1 MASETRELTNSMRS
15 KFAACHR
22 AYKIAYVDMIRP
34 LKTSDALAFGTA
46 MHALLEIYWSPAGHD
61 LEAADAVLSRVEDR
75 YVRAV
80 LWELYQGYVDRYYA
94 ADHDLQRLAVEAR
107 FDAPLMN
114 PETGGVSKTWHLAG
128 KIDAIAATP
137 AGQPFIVE
145 HKTTSQDIGPGSDYW
160 RKLPIDGQVSGY
172 YCGAQTLGFDVQECM
187 YDVIRK
193 PALKPYKATP
203 ADKLKYNK
211 DGSLSKLCRL
221 EDESPEDFG
230 ARVRF
235 DIQSRPDYYYA
246 RLTVARSQSD
256 LVDYLYDVWAVG
268 REIAEAERMGR
279 FSRNPNSCSLF
290 GGCEYFDVCTGC
302 AGLDDATRFQKL
314 ETANPE
320 LAN

>member
-1 MASETRELTNSMRS
+1 MANETRELTNSMRS

-46 MHALLEIYWSPAGHD
+46 MHALLEIYWSPSGHD
-61 LEAADAVLSRVEDR
+61 QDAADAVLARVEDR
-75 YVRAV
+75 YQR
-80 LWELYQGYVDRYYA
+80 ETLYALYCGYIDRWYKGDA
-94 ADHDLQRLAVEAR
+94 EFQKIAVESR
-107 FDAPLMN
+107 FDVPLMN
-114 PETGGVSKTWHLAG
+114 PVTSGLSKTWHLSG
-128 KIDAIAATP
+128 KIDAIAANR

-172 YCGAQTLGFDVQECM
+172 YCGAQSLGYDVKECL

-221 EDESPEDFG
+221 EDETPEDYG
-230 ARVRF
+230 TRIRE
-235 DIQSRPDYYYA
+235 DIAARPDYYYA
-246 RLTVARSQSD
+246 RLTVARSEND

-302 AGLDDATRFQKL
+302 ASLTDTTRFQKL
-314 ETANPE
+314 ETPNPE